1 MATKIKIVTDSTAD
15 IPQEMLKEY
24 DISSVPLKI
33 IFGEESFR
41 ENIDIQQQE
50 FYEKLVTYDGVPHT
64 SQPSPGEFCD
74 LYRELTADGSA
85 VISIHI
91 SSHMSGTIQSAR
103 LAASMLENGDIT
115 VIDSKLVAYALGCV
129 VVAAAKAAKAGKG
142 KAEIFEIIQLMIEQV
157 NTYFVVD
164 TLEYLAKNGR
174 IGKAA
179 AFLGSMLNIKPVLTI
194 EDGLIAPFE
203 KVRSKSKALEL
214 LIRSAKNYAEK
225 HGEIS
230 CFVFHAN
237 CYDEAINFKQKLLQE
252 LNGGEVFLMGN
263 IGTVVGTHAG
273 PGTIV
278 IYFYKKGLDEI

>member
-15 IPQEMLKEY
+15 IPQELLKEY
-24 DISSVPLKI
+24 DISSIPLKV

-41 ENIDIQQQE
+41 DNIDIQPQE
-50 FYEKLVTYDGVPHT
+50 FYEKLVTYDGIPHT

-74 LYRELTADGSA
+74 LYKEITAEGTA

-91 SSHMSGTIQSAR
+91 SSHMSGTVQSAR
-103 LAASMLENGDIT
+103 LAASMLENSDIT

-129 VVAAAKAAKAGKG
+129 VVAAAKAANAGKS
-142 KAEIFEIIQLMIEQV
+142 KVEIMELIQRMIGQV

-174 IGKAA
+174 IGKATS
-179 AFLGSMLNIKPVLTI
+179 FLGSMLNIKPVLTI

-214 LIRSAKNYAEK
+214 QIKSVKNYAAK
-225 HGEIS
+225 YGELS
-230 CFVFHAN
+230 CFVFHSN
-237 CYDEAINFKQKLLQE
+237 CYDEAENFKQKLMQE
-252 LNGGEVFLMGN
+252 LNCEEVFLMGN
-263 IGTVVGTHAG
+263 IGAVIGTHVG

-278 IYFYKKGLDEI
+278 VYFYKKGVDEI